1 MLCGSSLN
9 KEIEIQEK
17 LFVEIY
23 FCTKRTPFDF
33 FCFVI
38 HSVNTFISNIIVTPK
53 FYLLN

>member
-23 FCTKRTPFDF
+23 LDY
-33 FCFVI
+33 I
-38 HSVNTFISNIIVTPK
+38 G
-53 FYLLN
+53 LNKIYNAATRKL